1 MGKLLPHTIPKVLE
15 LGKQCHAFHHP
26 VELLN
31 TLLPSGLPPHKLV
44 LKVGAPV
51 VFIRNLNRE
60 QGIMNGTRGVIQSC
74 PSDIAFTTTHSVCLC
89 TMPWG
94 RLKYRLQVL
103 LTTGPKAGTSVAV
116 PRINLSVSDASD
128 EVALHGRGNFFF
140 SFFNRIRKDY
150 MP

>member
-1 MGKLLPHTIPKVLE
+1 MLE
-15 LGKQCHAFHHP
+15 VGRQCHAFHHP

-74 PSDIAFTTTHSVCLC
+74 PRDITFTRIVFMYYAL
-89 TMPWG
+89 
-94 RLKYRLQVL
+94 RLLKIPF
-103 LTTGPKAGTSVAV
+103 TGPTDHRTKGWYICGCATDKFVRV
-116 PRINLSVSDASD
+116 
-128 EVALHGRGNFFF
+128 
-140 SFFNRIRKDY
+140 
-150 MP
+150 